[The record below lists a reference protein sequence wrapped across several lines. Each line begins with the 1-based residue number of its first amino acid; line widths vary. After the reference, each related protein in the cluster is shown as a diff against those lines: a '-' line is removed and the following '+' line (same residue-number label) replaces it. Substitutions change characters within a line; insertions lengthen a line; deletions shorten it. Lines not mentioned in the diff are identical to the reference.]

1 LSYVPAFA
9 NLANGF
15 DFRKSVD
22 PAAGYTAKPEV

>member
-9 NLANGF
+9 NLSNGF

-22 PAAGYTAKPEV
+22 PAAGFSTKPEV